1 MQKESFLQEMVSVSL
16 FISTKMIMAACEF
29 YMYIMYNGI
38 QFKSSMYVCMCVCVH
53 VYACARK

>member
-1 MQKESFLQEMVSVSL
+1 
-16 FISTKMIMAACEF
+16 MAACEF

-53 VYACARK
+53 VYACARECVNCQLEVLYS